1 MKRKFSLWI
10 VVLVVV
16 MAGVLA
22 ACDGG
27 RTGTPLPIQP
37 SPTAVST
44 PPPPGGEE
52 MPLPTQP
59 PPTTVS
65 TPPPPGGEETPLPSP
80 SPSPSPVPT
89 SGPAPVA
96 DGATLLRERCTLCHN
111 LERVE
116 SARKSA
122 EEWERTVSRMIGRGA
137 RLTAE
142 EKTILVEYLATHYR

>member
-37 SPTAVST
+37 SPTA
-44 PPPPGGEE
+44 
-52 MPLPTQP
+52 
-59 PPTTVS
+59 VS

-142 EKTILVEYLATHYR
+142 EKTVLLEYLATRYR

>member
-1 MKRKFSLWI
+1 MKHRFFLWV
-10 VVLVVV
+10 VVLGVV

-27 RTGTPLPIQP
+27 RTETPSPQPLP
-37 SPTAVST
+37 PTAA
-44 PPPPGGEE
+44 
-52 MPLPTQP
+52 PTQP
-59 PPTTVS
+59 S
-65 TPPPPGGEETPLPSP
+65 PGGEETPLLPPSP
-80 SPSPSPVPT
+80 SPSPAPT

-96 DGATLLRERCTLCHN
+96 DGATLLRERCTICHN

-142 EKTILVEYLATHYR
+142 EKAVLVEYLATHYR